1 MSEIVR
7 NKYMVLGTAGHIDHG
22 KTTLLKKLT
31 GIDADRLKE
40 EQERGI
46 TIDIGFAPWI
56 IPPYFVGVIDVPGHE
71 KFIKNMLAGTGGI
84 DALLLVVAADESVMP
99 QTREHL
105 EIASLLGIPRG
116 IVAISKT
123 DMAEPELVELV
134 EEEVHELVA
143 GTFLANA
150 PVIRTSG
157 VTGQGMD
164 ELEAA
169 IRQIADGMEA
179 RDATGLPR
187 LFVDRVFLMRG
198 FGVVVTGTT
207 FSGVFRKNEPV
218 TVFPADRRTK
228 IRNLQ
233 VYGQPTEE
241 AGPGQRTAMNLLG
254 LNPEDVGRGMTVT
267 RPGIFTPTTM
277 FNARFHLLPSFGKKL
292 KHLAP
297 VHVYHGSAE
306 LLGRIHLLG
315 RPFLEPGEDAW
326 VQVRLESPTL
336 VWPGDR
342 FVVRQYS
349 PLLTMGG
356 GQVLETHPERS
367 RKRLEKKM
375 IRHLD
380 QLAGATTEE
389 ALILLLDAGEENGY
403 SLSELVNR
411 TGMAEERVRQVL
423 NRAAAD
429 GQVQPLSDGGGRW
442 ISRQAVEQGRG
453 VIRQELTAHFQANPF
468 SPGMPKQELRSRCRS
483 LEPDV
488 FDFLLATLE
497 KEGEFVTESGR
508 VTRPGS
514 ETALDPELEEKLAGL
529 HRRMAEA
536 GLEGVPRELVERML
550 SGAGKNIASVMEL
563 LIHRQRLVRIHDD
576 YFMEPATFEKLL
588 AELKGRLR
596 RGQLFGVGDF
606 KEWFGL
612 TRKSAIPLLEY
623 LDRKGFTLRVGN
635 NRQWL

>member
-1 MSEIVR
+1 MSDIVR
-7 NKYMVLGTAGHIDHG
+7 SKYMVMGTAGHIDHG

-123 DMAEPELVELV
+123 DMAEPDLVDLV
-134 EEEVHELVA
+134 EEEVRELVA
-143 GTFLANA
+143 GTFLENA

-157 VTGQGMD
+157 VTGQGLD
-164 ELEAA
+164 RLEAA
-169 IRQIADGMEA
+169 IRQIADGMEE

-207 FSGVFRKNEPV
+207 FSGVFRKNDPV
-218 TVFPADRRTK
+218 TVFPADRRTR

-233 VYGQPTEE
+233 VYGQSTTE

-254 LNPEDVGRGMTVT
+254 LDPNDVSRGMTIT
-267 RPGIFTPTTM
+267 RPGVFAPTTM

-292 KHLAP
+292 KHRAP

-306 LLGRIHLLG
+306 MLGRIHLLG
-315 RPFLEPGEDAW
+315 CPHLEPGEDAW
-326 VQVRLESPTL
+326 VQIRLESPAL
-336 VWPGDR
+336 IWPGDR

-349 PLLTMGG
+349 PLVTMGG
-356 GQVLETHPERS
+356 GKVLETHPERS
-367 RKRLEKKM
+367 RKRLENHM
-375 IRHLD
+375 IRRLGELND
-380 QLAGATTEE
+380 APPEK
-389 ALILLLDAGEENGY
+389 ALLLLLDAGEQNGFTVA
-403 SLSELVNR
+403 ELVNR
-411 TGMAEERVRQVL
+411 TGLAEERVQRIL
-423 NRAAAD
+423 KHAAEEGRVVSLTD
-429 GQVQPLSDGGGRW
+429 ESGRW
-442 ISRQAVEQGRG
+442 LAGRAVEQGRTA
-453 VIRQELTAHFQANPF
+453 IRHELAAHFKANPF
-468 SPGMPKQELRSRCRS
+468 SPGIPKQELRTRCRK

-488 FDFLLATLE
+488 FDFLLVLLE
-497 KEGEFVTESGR
+497 KEGELTTSSGR
-508 VTRPGS
+508 VTRPDS
-514 ETALDPELEEKLAGL
+514 ETALAPELEERLADL
-529 HRRMAEA
+529 QRQMAAA
-536 GLEGVPRELVERML
+536 GLEGVSREAVERTL
-550 SGAGKNIASVMEL
+550 SGSGTNTSSVMEL

-576 YFMEPATFEKLL
+576 YFLDPATFEKLL
-588 AELKGRLR
+588 HGLQGRLR